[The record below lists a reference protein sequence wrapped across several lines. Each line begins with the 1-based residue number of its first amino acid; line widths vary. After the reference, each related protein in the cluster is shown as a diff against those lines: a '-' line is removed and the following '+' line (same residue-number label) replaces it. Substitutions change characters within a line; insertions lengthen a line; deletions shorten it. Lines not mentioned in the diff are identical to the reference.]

1 MKKSTEMLNQIK
13 TLLSIEVKLEELKL
27 ENGTVL
33 TAEAFE
39 KGKEIFIKTDD
50 EEVALPKGEYSLEDG
65 KVLVIEEDGVI
76 ADLKE
81 EVKEEVK
88 EEEEITSDLAEEE
101 EEADVQDWAG
111 MEKRIKNLEDAIA
124 DLKADK
130 EDKMSEKE
138 EEVEMSEE
146 VKEEVKEGVKEEL
159 SAVKVDLSE
168 ASAKPIK
175 HNPEAKTEKI
185 EQKVYAQGKFQTTLS
200 RVMNRINQIN
210 N

>member
-101 EEADVQDWAG
+101 EG
-111 MEKRIKNLEDAIA
+111 
-124 DLKADK
+124 
-130 EDKMSEKE
+130 
-138 EEVEMSEE
+138 
-146 VKEEVKEGVKEEL
+146 
-159 SAVKVDLSE
+159 
-168 ASAKPIK
+168 
-175 HNPEAKTEKI
+175 
-185 EQKVYAQGKFQTTLS
+185 
-200 RVMNRINQIN
+200 
-210 N
+210 